1 MNNRNHIDRVGT
13 IAKAMCALSLAIA
26 CTPAWSDSG
35 KRNYE
40 MAFFQDSA
48 QGSRILNG
56 KYDQAIK
63 TINAKVDAG
72 HALHVKTN
80 LCVAYTKSGNIE
92 AAEVA
97 CEEAVTAAKTFHK
110 VRRSELSYETPT
122 QARARYLA
130 VALSNRGVLNAV
142 KGDLDAARADFDAA
156 LAQHSRVAFVRANI
170 EKLETA
176 DETA

>member
-1 MNNRNHIDRVGT
+1 MNDQNHIDRVGT
-13 IAKAMCALSLAIA
+13 VAKVVCALSLAVA

-35 KRNYE
+35 KLNYE

-63 TINAKVDAG
+63 TINTKVNAG
-72 HALHVKTN
+72 HALHVNTN

-97 CEEAVTAAKTFHK
+97 CEEAVTAAKTFRK
-110 VRRSELSYETPT
+110 VRRSELSYETPA

-142 KGDLDAARADFDAA
+142 KGNLEAARADFDAA
-156 LAQHSRVAFVRANI
+156 LAQQSRISFVRANI

-176 DETA
+176 